1 MNIKKKTCFV
11 FAFSILLLGIITP
24 MLNPSALIR
33 DTITDNHNRLD
44 STILNIGE
52 AVLANNIEEKSLIG
66 IDAESDS
73 FIEVN
78 VYDSMSTDPI
88 DLVNIDI
95 LDEGL
100 ALIESVITTGGFY
113 NFTDLVI
120 GEYTLEFSVTD
131 YYPASEFVMIEFV
144 GQPIYL
150 DVNLDPIPPRSI
162 TILTPTASQTVAGG
176 SVLVSFT
183 TSDVDLMIV
192 NISVNAEFIATTYYN
207 GINELFVPVFLNGT
221 NVIELYADWGDG
233 SHATDT
239 VSINSVDVI
248 PIFPIKQDDFYH
260 QTAESFTLSSF
271 MVSNYTFNEWLSPF
285 VINVTAI
292 YHLYDIGGTIDMLED
307 WMTVNVLNGYIAT
320 SGGAMMGW
328 ETTRFMGFS
337 CLACPE
343 STGTLPI
350 IGDKT
355 IYGIWNDIFTI
366 TGSVIWNNIDVW
378 VLSNAIGCTMYVEK
392 STQLIVYLLY
402 PGMARVE
409 LMYTSIDC
417 TNPIVT
423 TPTDV
428 EYGFGDTGNSITWS
442 ATDLNPLTY
451 TLYVDDVENVTDV
464 WHYAIG
470 IEFNV
475 DNHAAGIYEYKIIFF
490 DAGGNSVEDIVLVT
504 VAPLVPELNQT
515 YYPLILSFL
524 ILLTYTSVVYRKQK
538 LIKK

>member
-248 PIFPIKQDDFYH
+248 PIFPIKQDDFY
-260 QTAESFTLSSF
+260 
-271 MVSNYTFNEWLSPF
+271 
-285 VINVTAI
+285 
-292 YHLYDIGGTIDMLED
+292 
-307 WMTVNVLNGYIAT
+307 
-320 SGGAMMGW
+320 
-328 ETTRFMGFS
+328 
-337 CLACPE
+337 
-343 STGTLPI
+343 
-350 IGDKT
+350 
-355 IYGIWNDIFTI
+355 
-366 TGSVIWNNIDVW
+366 
-378 VLSNAIGCTMYVEK
+378 
-392 STQLIVYLLY
+392 
-402 PGMARVE
+402 
-409 LMYTSIDC
+409 
-417 TNPIVT
+417 
-423 TPTDV
+423 
-428 EYGFGDTGNSITWS
+428 
-442 ATDLNPLTY
+442 
-451 TLYVDDVENVTDV
+451 
-464 WHYAIG
+464 
-470 IEFNV
+470 
-475 DNHAAGIYEYKIIFF
+475 
-490 DAGGNSVEDIVLVT
+490 
-504 VAPLVPELNQT
+504 
-515 YYPLILSFL
+515 
-524 ILLTYTSVVYRKQK
+524 
-538 LIKK
+538 